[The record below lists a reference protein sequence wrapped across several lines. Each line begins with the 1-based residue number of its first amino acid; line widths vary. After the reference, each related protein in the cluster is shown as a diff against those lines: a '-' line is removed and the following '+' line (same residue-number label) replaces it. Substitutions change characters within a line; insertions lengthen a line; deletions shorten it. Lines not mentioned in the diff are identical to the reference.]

1 MSRLPE
7 DPGRDRDGEGRPDP
21 DALIA
26 RIREDAARALRGR
39 LKIFFGASAG
49 VGKTYAM
56 LSAARRLREG
66 GLDVVVG
73 VIETHGRSETEAMAA
88 GFERLPLRS
97 ATVRGRTLQE
107 FDLDAALARR
117 PALILV
123 DELAHSNIEGSRH
136 PKRWQDVEELLAAG
150 IDVYSTINVQHL
162 ETLND
167 VVSGITGIQVR
178 ETVPDRVFD
187 LADEVVLVDLTPD
200 ELLQRLKQGK
210 VYLAQQAERA
220 VRNFFRKGNLIA
232 LRELALR
239 RTADRVD
246 VEMLQYRRDQSVS
259 AFWRTRGSLLA
270 CIGPGPDGERVVRSA
285 ARIAGQLDV
294 PWHAV
299 WVETPRSMRA
309 PLSQR
314 PAALRL
320 LKLAQSLGADT
331 ATLADSDPVS
341 AVVGFARNHNL
352 SRMVVGRSGAA
363 RWQPWHRSF
372 ADRLSAAAPD
382 LEITSIAV
390 ARADAAE
397 PAAQRAGEPAAGPE
411 GAGPAGPAPWLP
423 YLWGALICAA
433 AAVVAAPLYPLF
445 ELPNIVMIFL
455 LGVVIV
461 AVRYGRGPAVL
472 ASFLSVAEFDFFYVP
487 PRFSFAVSDVQY
499 LLTFGVML
507 VVALIAGQLTAGL
520 QYQAQV
526 ATGRESRVRALY
538 ELARELS
545 GALLT
550 EQVAQICERFIAAEF
565 GARSLLLRSDD
576 EGRVLAPASS
586 GADGHGGKAPLAV
599 EAGIAQWALDH
610 GESAGLGT
618 NTLPASPVLYVPL
631 QAPMRVRGVLAMEP
645 QVAARLLGPEQGRL
659 LETVA
664 RLIAI
669 ALERVHYVEVAQRT
683 TLQMESERLRNSL
696 LAAISHDLRTPLAA
710 LVGLADSLHLTQP
723 PPSAQQSA
731 IADRIREQARRL
743 RSLVENLLDMAR
755 LQAGRVA
762 LNRQW
767 HSLEELVGSALETLG
782 ETLAPR
788 KVQVHVPADFPLVE
802 LDAALMERVLCNL
815 LENAAKFT
823 GAQARIDIGARAE
836 PGRVTIWVEDTGPGL
851 PPGREEEIFEKF
863 ERGDKESATPGV
875 GLGLAICRAIVE
887 AHGGTIRAENRPGGG
902 ARFTIELPQG
912 QAPQIGPDE
921 QLALAGAA
929 AADAARGAAADPAP
943 PTAPSTAPP
952 AQ

>member
-1 MSRLPE
+1 MNRPAE
-7 DPGRDRDGEGRPDP
+7 DTGGERRPDP
-21 DALIA
+21 DALLA

-56 LSAARRLREG
+56 LAAARQLRAAG
-66 GLDVVVG
+66 RDVIVG

-88 GFERLPLRS
+88 DFEQLPLR
-97 ATVRGRTLQE
+97 TLDVRGRVLRE
-107 FDLDAALARR
+107 FDLDVALQRR

-167 VVSGITGIQVR
+167 VVSGITGIRVR

-187 LADEVVLVDLTPD
+187 EADEVVLVDLTPD

-210 VYLAQQAERA
+210 VYLPHQAERA

-270 CIGPGPDGERVVRSA
+270 CVGPGADGECVVRSA

-294 PWHAV
+294 PWHAI
-299 WVETPRSMRA
+299 WVETPGSMRA
-309 PLSQR
+309 PASHRQ
-314 PAALRL
+314 AALQL

-331 ATLADSDPVS
+331 ATLSDSDPVG
-341 AVVGFARNHNL
+341 AVIGFARNHNL

-363 RWQPWHRSF
+363 QWRPWHRSF

-390 ARADAAE
+390 PGVPAAPGAPADLARAAS
-397 PAAQRAGEPAAGPE
+397 PGGRAV
-411 GAGPAGPAPWLP
+411 WLP
-423 YLWGALICAA
+423 YAWGAAICAL
-433 AAVVAAPLYPLF
+433 AAVVAAPLYPTF

-455 LGVVIV
+455 LAVVIV
-461 AVRYGRGPAVL
+461 AVRCGRGPAVM
-472 ASFLSVAEFDFFYVP
+472 ASFLSVAEFDYFFVP

-520 QYQAQV
+520 QYQARV
-526 ATGRESRVRALY
+526 ATGREARVRALY

-550 EQVAQICERFIAAEF
+550 EQVAKICERFVAAEF
-565 GARSLLLRSDD
+565 GARSLLLHTDG
-576 EGRVLAPASS
+576 EGRVLAPSAGEGTAAGASAT
-586 GADGHGGKAPLAV
+586 GRPVLAV
-599 EAGIAQWALDH
+599 EIGIAQWALDH

-645 QVAARLLGPEQGRL
+645 LATTRLLGPEQGRL

-669 ALERVHYVEVAQRT
+669 ALERVHYVEVAQHT

-696 LAAISHDLRTPLAA
+696 LAAISHDLRTPLTA
-710 LVGLADSLHLTQP
+710 LVGLADSLELTQP
-723 PPSAQQSA
+723 PPSPQQSS
-731 IADRIREQARRL
+731 IIERIREQARRL

-767 HSLEELVGSALETLG
+767 HSLEELVGTSLDAMRGVLG
-782 ETLAPR
+782 QRPVRVA
-788 KVQVHVPADFPLVE
+788 VPADLPLVE
-802 LDAALMERVLCNL
+802 MDAALMERVLCNL

-823 GAQARIDIGARAE
+823 APRSAIDIGARTE
-836 PGRVTIWVEDTGPGL
+836 PGRVTIYVEDQGPGL

-863 ERGDKESATPGV
+863 ERGDRESATPGV
-875 GLGLAICRAIVE
+875 GLGLAICRAIVQ
-887 AHGGTIRAENRPGGG
+887 AHGGTIRAQNRAAGG
-902 ARFTIELPQG
+902 ARFVLELPLG
-912 QAPQIGPDE
+912 TAPKLE
-921 QLALAGAA
+921 
-929 AADAARGAAADPAP
+929 ADAEAGGAQGGGTARATHP
-943 PTAPSTAPP
+943 PNV
-952 AQ
+952 

>member
-1 MSRLPE
+1 MSRPA
-7 DPGRDRDGEGRPDP
+7 DDARPDRDRRPDP

-49 VGKTYAM
+49 VGKTYTM
-56 LSAARRLREG
+56 LAAAARLREG
-66 GLDVVVG
+66 GRDVVVG

-88 GFERLPLRS
+88 GFERLPLRE
-97 ATVRGRTLQE
+97 TVARGRALQE
-107 FDLDAALARR
+107 FDLDAALRRR
-117 PALILV
+117 PALVLV

-187 LADEVVLVDLTPD
+187 GADEVVLVDLTPD
-200 ELLQRLKQGK
+200 ELLLRLKQGK
-210 VYLAQQAERA
+210 VYLPHQAERA
-220 VRNFFRKGNLIA
+220 VRNFFRRGNLIA

-246 VEMLQYRRDQSVS
+246 VDMLQYRRDQSVS

-270 CIGPGPDGERVVRSA
+270 CVGPGPDGERVVRSA
-285 ARIAGQLDV
+285 ARIAAQLDV
-294 PWHAV
+294 PWNAI

-309 PLSQR
+309 PASRRQ
-314 PAALRL
+314 AALKL

-331 ATLADSDPVS
+331 ATLADSDPVG
-341 AVVGFARNHNL
+341 AVIGFARNHNL

-390 ARADAAE
+390 ADSDAA
-397 PAAQRAGEPAAGPE
+397 PMAPVHDAGRRGMPVGRAA
-411 GAGPAGPAPWLP
+411 WLP
-423 YLWGALICAA
+423 YLWGAVICAL
-433 AAVVAAPLYPLF
+433 AAVVAAPLYPTF

-461 AVRYGRGPAVL
+461 AVRHGRGPAVM
-472 ASFLSVAEFDFFYVP
+472 ASFLSVAEFDYFFVP

-526 ATGRESRVRALY
+526 ATGREARVRALY

-550 EQVAQICERFIAAEF
+550 EQVAQICERFVAAEF
-565 GARSLLLRSDD
+565 GARSLLLRCDD
-576 EGRVLAPASS
+576 EGHVTAPALAPVPLPAGVPGQAAILRR
-586 GADGHGGKAPLAV
+586 GATAGPAAGAMPPLAV
-599 EAGIAQWALDH
+599 EIGIAQWALDH

-618 NTLPASPVLYVPL
+618 NTLPASTVLYVPL

-645 QVAARLLGPEQGRL
+645 QVAARLLGPEQARL
-659 LETVA
+659 LDTVA

-669 ALERVHYVEVAQRT
+669 ALERVHYVEVAQHT

-696 LAAISHDLRTPLAA
+696 LSAISHDLRTPLTA
-710 LVGLADSLHLTQP
+710 LMGLAESLHLTQP
-723 PPSAQQSA
+723 PPSAEQTS
-731 IADRIREQARRL
+731 IADRIREQAQRL

-762 LNRQW
+762 LDRQW
-767 HSLEELVGSALETLG
+767 HSLEELAGTSLEALRG
-782 ETLAPR
+782 VLAQR
-788 KVQVHVPADFPLVE
+788 QVQVAIPADFPLVE
-802 LDAALMERVLCNL
+802 MDAALMERVLCNL

-823 GAQARIDIGARAE
+823 APHDAIDIGARAE
-836 PGRVTIWVEDTGPGL
+836 PGRVIIWVEDNGPGL
-851 PPGREEEIFEKF
+851 PQGREEEIFEKF
-863 ERGDKESATPGV
+863 ARGDKESATPGV
-875 GLGLAICRAIVE
+875 GLGLAICRAIVQ
-887 AHGGTIRAENRPGGG
+887 AHGGTIRAENRPGHG
-902 ARFTIELPQG
+902 ARFVLELPQG
-912 QAPQIGPDE
+912 RAPRVDLDAETGIVT
-921 QLALAGAA
+921 AAGAVGSGPSA
-929 AADAARGAAADPAP
+929 AG
-943 PTAPSTAPP
+943 
-952 AQ
+952 

>member
-433 AAVVAAPLYPLF
+433 AAVVAA
-445 ELPNIVMIFL
+445 
-455 LGVVIV
+455 
-461 AVRYGRGPAVL
+461 
-472 ASFLSVAEFDFFYVP
+472 
-487 PRFSFAVSDVQY
+487 
-499 LLTFGVML
+499 
-507 VVALIAGQLTAGL
+507 
-520 QYQAQV
+520 
-526 ATGRESRVRALY
+526 
-538 ELARELS
+538 
-545 GALLT
+545 
-550 EQVAQICERFIAAEF
+550 
-565 GARSLLLRSDD
+565 
-576 EGRVLAPASS
+576 
-586 GADGHGGKAPLAV
+586 LAV
-599 EAGIAQWALDH
+599 P
-610 GESAGLGT
+610 
-618 NTLPASPVLYVPL
+618 LP
-631 QAPMRVRGVLAMEP
+631 
-645 QVAARLLGPEQGRL
+645 
-659 LETVA
+659 
-664 RLIAI
+664 
-669 ALERVHYVEVAQRT
+669 
-683 TLQMESERLRNSL
+683 
-696 LAAISHDLRTPLAA
+696 
-710 LVGLADSLHLTQP
+710 
-723 PPSAQQSA
+723 
-731 IADRIREQARRL
+731 
-743 RSLVENLLDMAR
+743 
-755 LQAGRVA
+755 
-762 LNRQW
+762 
-767 HSLEELVGSALETLG
+767 
-782 ETLAPR
+782 
-788 KVQVHVPADFPLVE
+788 VPAL
-802 LDAALMERVLCNL
+802 
-815 LENAAKFT
+815 
-823 GAQARIDIGARAE
+823 
-836 PGRVTIWVEDTGPGL
+836 
-851 PPGREEEIFEKF
+851 
-863 ERGDKESATPGV
+863 
-875 GLGLAICRAIVE
+875 
-887 AHGGTIRAENRPGGG
+887 
-902 ARFTIELPQG
+902 
-912 QAPQIGPDE
+912 
-921 QLALAGAA
+921 
-929 AADAARGAAADPAP
+929 
-943 PTAPSTAPP
+943 
-952 AQ
+952 

>member
-7 DPGRDRDGEGRPDP
+7 ETGRDRAGEGRPDP

-56 LSAARRLREG
+56 LSAARRLCDG

-73 VIETHGRSETEAMAA
+73 VVETHGRSETEAMAA
-88 GFERLPLRS
+88 GFERLPLRDAS
-97 ATVRGRTLQE
+97 VRGRSLQE

-331 ATLADSDPVS
+331 ATLADSDPVG
-341 AVVGFARNHNL
+341 AVIGYARTRNL

-363 RWQPWHRSF
+363 RWQPWNRSF
-372 ADRLSAAAPD
+372 ADRLSAVAPD

-390 ARADAAE
+390 ARAKTEERPAGRDGVRPAT
-397 PAAQRAGEPAAGPE
+397 PAA
-411 GAGPAGPAPWLP
+411 WLP
-423 YLWGALICAA
+423 YLWGTLICAA
-433 AAVVAAPLYPLF
+433 AALVAAPLYPLF

-550 EQVAQICERFIAAEF
+550 EQVAQICERFVAAEF
-565 GARSLLLRSDD
+565 DARSLLLRSDD
-576 EGRVLAPASS
+576 DGRVLASAAGQASAGAEAPA
-586 GADGHGGKAPLAV
+586 GKAVLAV

-610 GESAGLGT
+610 GEAAGLGT
-618 NTLPASPVLYVPL
+618 NTLPASPVLYLPL
-631 QAPMRVRGVLAMEP
+631 QAPMRVRGVLAVEP
-645 QVAARLLGPEQGRL
+645 QVAARLLGPEQTRL

-669 ALERVHYVEVAQRT
+669 ALERVHYVEVAQNT

-696 LAAISHDLRTPLAA
+696 LAALSHDLRTPLAA

-723 PPSAQQSA
+723 PPTVQQSA

-767 HSLEELVGSALETLG
+767 HSLEELVGTALDAMG
-782 ETLAPR
+782 ESLAPR
-788 KVQVHVPADFPLVE
+788 KVLVHLPADFPLVE
-802 LDAALMERVLCNL
+802 MDAALMERVLCNL

-823 GAQARIDIGARAE
+823 GAQARIDIGAQAE
-836 PGRVTIWVEDTGPGL
+836 TGRVTIWVEDTGPGL

-875 GLGLAICRAIVE
+875 GLGLAICRAILQ
-887 AHGGTIRAENRPGGG
+887 AHGGTIRAENRPAGG
-902 ARFTIELPQG
+902 ARFILELPQG
-912 QAPQIGPDE
+912 QAPRIGQDE
-921 QLALAGAA
+921 HTELAATADGTVAAG
-929 AADAARGAAADPAP
+929 RNVSLPPPAP
-943 PTAPSTAPP
+943 
-952 AQ
+952 